1 MGVTRGFGG
10 FPAGAGALPA
20 RPVDRRRGAD
30 SYGRGRVRPLTPV
43 SPCVRTRRGSRPADV
58 GLCSCGASATSSE
71 HCGGA
76 SACAGE
82 TGESS
87 AKSGGGAGAKGVLGP
102 RRHGS
107 PAREQQPCSGPLH
120 QGVD

>member
-1 MGVTRGFGG
+1 MGVARGFGG

-43 SPCVRTRRGSRPADV
+43 SPCVRTRRGDMPAEE
-58 GLCSCGASATSSE
+58 SSE

-87 AKSGGGAGAKGVLGP
+87 AKSGGGAGAKGALGP

-120 QGVD
+120 QDVD